1 MTTRIVI
8 ADDQAVIRTG
18 LRSIFEAHPDL
29 AVVGEASDGDQAIH
43 VATHTR
49 PDLVLMDIRM
59 PGTDGVEATRRLAGP
74 DVDDPTSVLI
84 VTTFDLDEYVFGALR
99 AGASG
104 FLLKDTEPDELVGA
118 VRTVAAGH
126 AMVAPSVTRPLI
138 EEFVKAVPTDPIALD
153 LDDLS
158 SRELDVLALIARG
171 LSNAEIAD
179 ELFVEVSTVKSH
191 VGRIF
196 AKLGVRDRVQAV
208 ITAYE
213 HGIVRPGT

>member
-8 ADDQAVIRTG
+8 VDDQAVIRTG
-18 LRSIFEAHPDL
+18 LRSIFETHPDL

-126 AMVAPSVTRPLI
+126 AMVAPSVTRSLI
-138 EEFVKAVPTDPIALD
+138 EEFVKAVPADPVAGD
-153 LDDLS
+153 LDELS
-158 SRELDVLALIARG
+158 SRELDVLTLIARG

-213 HGIVRPGT
+213 HGIVRPGA